1 MSGEIRRPS
10 SNQISETDLFQDQ
23 FLLPAGTEFV
33 CIINKQGRIESSY
46 NIDMKMPKERTEMFS
61 MGIQL
66 QHSMQSDF
74 DNEFEPVNYTK
85 TERKNS
91 RFVSIPVPVGIL
103 LAKLDKSTDPFLF
116 INKILETRFVEIEET
131 LE

>member
-1 MSGEIRRPS
+1 
-10 SNQISETDLFQDQ
+10 
-23 FLLPAGTEFV
+23 
-33 CIINKQGRIESSY
+33 
-46 NIDMKMPKERTEMFS
+46 MKMPKERTEMFS

-74 DNEFEPVNYTK
+74 DNEFGPVNYTI